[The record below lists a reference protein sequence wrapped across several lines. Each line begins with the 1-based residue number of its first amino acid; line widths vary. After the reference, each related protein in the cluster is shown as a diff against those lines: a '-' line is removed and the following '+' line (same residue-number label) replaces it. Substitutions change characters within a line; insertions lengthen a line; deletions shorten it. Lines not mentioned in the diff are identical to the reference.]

1 MPAEDFF
8 VEPEVYAHTAET
20 AAKGEKAEKEWEEM
34 FAAYAEKYPELAAE
48 WKSWHSEELPVD
60 LLNDEDFWK
69 FEGSMATRASSGE
82 VLNRLPLIEAPAD
95 EWVYT
100 VSLTDPEGTDAE
112 WNSLLSHLTSRKE
125 ALAALRESCSVTL
138 RLYVQS
144 DYAQIAY
151 CLSPETMGKLVALGM
166 PLSISSLSWGE
177 VAI

>member
-1 MPAEDFF
+1 MPESKVGEARFSLIIHGDGLS
-8 VEPEVYAHTAET
+8 VENIESTLGL
-20 AAKGEKAEKEWEEM
+20 K
-34 FAAYAEKYPELAAE
+34 
-48 WKSWHSEELPVD
+48 
-60 LLNDEDFWK
+60 
-69 FEGSMATRASSGE
+69 ATRMIRRGE

>member
-1 MPAEDFF
+1 MAESTVGEARFSLIIHGDDLPM
-8 VEPEVYAHTAET
+8 EDIE
-20 AAKGEKAEKEWEEM
+20 AKLG
-34 FAAYAEKYPELAAE
+34 LR
-48 WKSWHSEELPVD
+48 
-60 LLNDEDFWK
+60 
-69 FEGSMATRASSGE
+69 ATRVIRKGE

-100 VSLTDPEGTDAE
+100 VPLTDPEGTDAE
-112 WNSLLSHLTSRKE
+112 WNSLLSHLESRSA
-125 ALAALRESCSVTL
+125 ALAALRESSTVTL
-138 RLYVQS
+138 RLYIQS

>member
-1 MPAEDFF
+1 MPESKVGEARFSLIIHGDGLS
-8 VEPEVYAHTAET
+8 VENIESNLGL
-20 AAKGEKAEKEWEEM
+20 K
-34 FAAYAEKYPELAAE
+34 
-48 WKSWHSEELPVD
+48 
-60 LLNDEDFWK
+60 
-69 FEGSMATRASSGE
+69 ATRMIRRGE

-125 ALAALRESCSVTL
+125 AFAALRESCSVTL

>member
-1 MPAEDFF
+1 MAESK
-8 VEPEVYAHTAET
+8 V
-20 AAKGEKAEKEWEEM
+20 GEARFSLIIHGEG
-34 FAAYAEKYPELAAE
+34 
-48 WKSWHSEELPVD
+48 LPVENIENN
-60 LLNDEDFWK
+60 LGLK
-69 FEGSMATRASSGE
+69 ATRMIRRGE

-100 VSLTDPEGTDAE
+100 VPLTDPEGTDAE
-112 WNSLLSHLTSRKE
+112 WNSLLSQLTSRKE
-125 ALAALRESCSVTL
+125 AFAALRESCSVTL

>member
-1 MPAEDFF
+1 MPESKVGEARFSLIIHGDGLS
-8 VEPEVYAHTAET
+8 VENIESNLGL
-20 AAKGEKAEKEWEEM
+20 K
-34 FAAYAEKYPELAAE
+34 
-48 WKSWHSEELPVD
+48 
-60 LLNDEDFWK
+60 
-69 FEGSMATRASSGE
+69 ATRMIRRGE
-82 VLNRLPLIEAPAD
+82 VLNRLPLIEAQAD

-100 VSLTDPEGTDAE
+100 VPLTDPEGTDAE

>member
-1 MPAEDFF
+1 MPESKVGEARFSLIIHGDGLS
-8 VEPEVYAHTAET
+8 VENIESNLGL
-20 AAKGEKAEKEWEEM
+20 K
-34 FAAYAEKYPELAAE
+34 
-48 WKSWHSEELPVD
+48 
-60 LLNDEDFWK
+60 
-69 FEGSMATRASSGE
+69 ATRMIRRGE

>member
-1 MPAEDFF
+1 MPESKVGEARFSLIIHGDGLS
-8 VEPEVYAHTAET
+8 VENIESNLGL
-20 AAKGEKAEKEWEEM
+20 K
-34 FAAYAEKYPELAAE
+34 
-48 WKSWHSEELPVD
+48 
-60 LLNDEDFWK
+60 
-69 FEGSMATRASSGE
+69 ATRMIRRGE

-177 VAI
+177 MAI

>member
-1 MPAEDFF
+1 M
-8 VEPEVYAHTAET
+8 
-20 AAKGEKAEKEWEEM
+20 
-34 FAAYAEKYPELAAE
+34 
-48 WKSWHSEELPVD
+48 
-60 LLNDEDFWK
+60 
-69 FEGSMATRASSGE
+69 
-82 VLNRLPLIEAPAD
+82 LNRLPLIEAPAD

-100 VSLTDPEGTDAE
+100 VPLTDPEGTDAE

>member
-1 MPAEDFF
+1 MPESKVGEARFSLIIHGDGLS
-8 VEPEVYAHTAET
+8 VENIESNLGL
-20 AAKGEKAEKEWEEM
+20 K
-34 FAAYAEKYPELAAE
+34 
-48 WKSWHSEELPVD
+48 
-60 LLNDEDFWK
+60 
-69 FEGSMATRASSGE
+69 ATRMIRRGE

-177 VAI
+177 MGM

>member
-1 MPAEDFF
+1 MPESKVGEARFSLIIHGDGLS
-8 VEPEVYAHTAET
+8 VENIESNLGL
-20 AAKGEKAEKEWEEM
+20 K
-34 FAAYAEKYPELAAE
+34 
-48 WKSWHSEELPVD
+48 
-60 LLNDEDFWK
+60 
-69 FEGSMATRASSGE
+69 ATRMIRRGE

-166 PLSISSLSWGE
+166 PMSISSLSWGE
-177 VAI
+177 VGM